1 MTEWYF
7 YTQNSG
13 KEAVKIMKVKVLVRF
28 NDKFT
33 KERREEGKV
42 YEYSTERAKEL
53 EKNGYVEILK
63 EEKKG
68 V

>member
-1 MTEWYF
+1 
-7 YTQNSG
+7 
-13 KEAVKIMKVKVLVRF
+13 MKVKVLVRF

-42 YEYSTERAKEL
+42 YEYSAERAKEL

-68 V
+68 A

>member
-1 MTEWYF
+1 
-7 YTQNSG
+7 
-13 KEAVKIMKVKVLVRF
+13 MKVKVLVRF